1 MALTIV
7 REKTEKVGSL
17 KMVVFKITDSNG
29 GGGTLEMSSYM
40 SHIVNAHVQCISNAT
55 WISAVWTD
63 DDETITIGAEGT
75 TNDIYKVTVW
85 GF

>member
-7 REKTEKVGSL
+7 REKTDKVGSM
-17 KMVVFKITDSNG
+17 KVVVFKITDSNG
-29 GGGTLEMSSYM
+29 GGGTLEMSPYL
-40 SHIVNAHVQCISNAT
+40 SHILNVHVQNMISAT
-55 WISAVWTD
+55 WISAIWTD

-75 TNDIYKVTVW
+75 SSDVYKVTVW